1 MLQNVVEKYPKV
13 PKLSASCLQHSKCSV
28 VMQWIKEQ
36 NEIVTPTP
44 ALKSHL
50 RLHTFKENQG
60 KLRHH

>member
-1 MLQNVVEKYPKV
+1 MLQNVVEKYPK
-13 PKLSASCLQHSKCSV
+13 STHTSCLQHSKCSV

-36 NEIVTPTP
+36 NEIVSPTP